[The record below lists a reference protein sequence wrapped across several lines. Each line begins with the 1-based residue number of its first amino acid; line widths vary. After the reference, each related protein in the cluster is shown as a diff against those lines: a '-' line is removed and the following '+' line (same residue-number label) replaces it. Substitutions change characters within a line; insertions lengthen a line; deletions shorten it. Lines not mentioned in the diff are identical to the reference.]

1 MISVKGGNYFQRGL
15 PWRAGKMATDP
26 VLHPWRRY
34 LRFSV
39 RGLIVLVL
47 VIGAALGWIVREA
60 HIQRDAVAAIRRAGG
75 SVSYDWEWSDGKPVP
90 GGKPRAPGWVIDLI
104 GADNFGHVTLVI
116 LAPPSATDA
125 TLAHVGRLTR
135 LQELYVGSP
144 SVSDA
149 GLENLTG
156 LTNLS
161 ILSLSG
167 TPVSDRGLAKLMGLI
182 KLFHLNLSDTPI
194 TDAGLVSLR
203 GLTKLASVMVG
214 NTQVTDAGVKE
225 LNIALPNLTI
235 YR

>member
-1 MISVKGGNYFQRGL
+1 MNDQAK
-15 PWRAGKMATDP
+15 P
-26 VLHPWRRY
+26 VSRPGRRF

-39 RGLIVLVL
+39 RGLIVVVL
-47 VIGAALGWIVREA
+47 VIGAGLGWVVHQA
-60 HIQRDAVAAIRRAGG
+60 QVQRDAVVAIKCAGG
-75 SVSYDWEWSDGKPVP
+75 SVMYDWEWSNGKPIP
-90 GGKPRAPGWVIDLI
+90 GAKSPAPGRLIDLI
-104 GADNFGHVTLVI
+104 GADYFGHVNLVI
-116 LAPPSATDA
+116 LTTPSATDA

-135 LQELYVGSP
+135 LQELYVSSP

-149 GLENLTG
+149 GLEHLTG

-167 TPVSDRGLAKLMGLI
+167 TPVSNGGLAKLMGLI

-194 TDAGLVSLR
+194 TDAGLVSLH
-203 GLTKLASVMVG
+203 GLTKLSSVMVG

-225 LNIALPNLTI
+225 LHRALPNLTI